1 MRGKRSGRCWGAVKT
16 EGLLKEGETDGQL
29 GEGGLLQMG
38 RHEGRFG
45 NRNASNS
52 RVFELSGDTQ
62 VEVLWSLV
70 FII

>member
-1 MRGKRSGRCWGAVKT
+1 
-16 EGLLKEGETDGQL
+16 
-29 GEGGLLQMG
+29 MG
-38 RHEGRFG
+38 RQEGRPR

-52 RVFELSGDTQ
+52 RVFKLSGDTQ